1 MRCTYSRICLK
12 WSPNRHKISAYKL
25 LKGTHKHRNVTHR
38 PKSVAACKRERERE
52 REKWLIKRGVQC
64 MEFCHLELEKLN
76 IEK

>member
-1 MRCTYSRICLK
+1 MPINCLK
-12 WSPNRHKISAYKL
+12 GHISIGMSPIGQNQGLHVRE
-25 LKGTHKHRNVTHR
+25 
-38 PKSVAACKRERERE
+38 RERERE